1 MVKVPVLKTS
11 PGEVVVT
18 QLTADWTSRPAVCT
32 KLDAVVVPTE
42 IKIPRVGCPL
52 PPPPACPCH

>member
-1 MVKVPVLKTS
+1 VLKTS

-52 PPPPACPCH
+52 PPPPSCPCH